1 MWNAKNDTIA
11 TSKQLKPF
19 KACKTTQF
27 VEQTKIF
34 IHRNAL
40 FENFVLSKSF
50 A

>member
-1 MWNAKNDTIA
+1 MWNAENDTIA
-11 TSKQLKPF
+11 TSKLLKLF

-34 IHRNAL
+34 IHRNAFL
-40 FENFVLSKSF
+40 ENSVLSKSV